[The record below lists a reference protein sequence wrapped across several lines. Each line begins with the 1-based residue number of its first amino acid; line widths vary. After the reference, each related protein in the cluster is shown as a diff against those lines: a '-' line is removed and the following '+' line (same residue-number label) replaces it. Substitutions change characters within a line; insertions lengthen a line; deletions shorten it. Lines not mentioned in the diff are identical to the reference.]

1 VTGTLDASSRSRR
14 GRKIRLGRKSL
25 VKASCGTRDGDIRI
39 GGDRDGKGPGRN
51 ADSVVLAPK
60 ARIIADA
67 TQVGD
72 GGSII
77 VYGQQTARI
86 AGKLTARGGPAGS
99 DGGFIETPA
108 VGTITT
114 KAAQVDASAP
124 AGKPGTWLIDPR
136 TSPSMATWQPTM

>member
-60 ARIIADA
+60 ARIIDRGQAD
-67 TQVGD
+67 
-72 GGSII
+72 
-77 VYGQQTARI
+77 
-86 AGKLTARGGPAGS
+86 
-99 DGGFIETPA
+99 
-108 VGTITT
+108 GTGRSSR
-114 KAAQVDASAP
+114 Q
-124 AGKPGTWLIDPR
+124 
-136 TSPSMATWQPTM
+136 